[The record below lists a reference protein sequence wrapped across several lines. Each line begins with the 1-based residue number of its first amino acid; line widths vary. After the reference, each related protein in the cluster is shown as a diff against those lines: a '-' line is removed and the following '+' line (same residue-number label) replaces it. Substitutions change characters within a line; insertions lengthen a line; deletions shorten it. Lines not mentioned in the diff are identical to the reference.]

1 MISRSLLGA
10 QTSTPAELEACHRAR
25 LEKRLDQVVE
35 TVTKMAQMIGQEAGD
50 DESVNMEAD
59 IQHSLTGEAG
69 ERLVQALQGVAQ
81 RVEAEVPRVVA
92 GQAAS

>member
-1 MISRSLLGA
+1 M
-10 QTSTPAELEACHRAR
+10 
-25 LEKRLDQVVE
+25 
-35 TVTKMAQMIGQEAGD
+35 TKMAQMIGQEAGD

-81 RVEAEVPRVVA
+81 RVEAKVPRVVA